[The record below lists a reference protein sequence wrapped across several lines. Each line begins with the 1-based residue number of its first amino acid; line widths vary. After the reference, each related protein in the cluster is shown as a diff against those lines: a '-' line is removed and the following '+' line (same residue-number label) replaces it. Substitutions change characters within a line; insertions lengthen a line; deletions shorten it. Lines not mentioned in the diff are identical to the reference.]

1 MTECCGLLGLE
12 FAELYEFWIVAH
24 TIIGEGARSKV
35 VSARPIQDGNNLT
48 ISSHNIS
55 NTLLSIQPRPPSPA
69 SLPPSTT
76 PTVRASACPAAQWAD
91 PRLGSPGLSTIN
103 WSLLIRTTRYSGEGE
118 CNVVKRIYLETLI
131 EEGFNLS
138 EMTGF
143 TFLSG

>member
-55 NTLLSIQPRPPSPA
+55 NTLLSITAPATITSFSASIHYPYSQSVSLPCSTVGRPP
-69 SLPPSTT
+69 
-76 PTVRASACPAAQWAD
+76 
-91 PRLGSPGLSTIN
+91 PRLTWIVNDKLVTSDKNYQVQWRLGCPLYDR
-103 WSLLIRTTRYSGEGE
+103 WTR
-118 CNVVKRIYLETLI
+118 I
-131 EEGFNLS
+131 
-138 EMTGF
+138 MP
-143 TFLSG
+143 